1 MLYINCIMNEATQ
14 VFVILTGLC
23 PTSGL
28 GNTCSSLTHIHLQ
41 SPLSQCPVQKSRWA
55 HLISGLSICHGGAF
69 VNDQDEN
76 HFGVFFFFF
85 PQHLRR
91 VLDNL
96 ALTVT

>member
-1 MLYINCIMNEATQ
+1 MNEATQ
-14 VFVILTGLC
+14 VLVILTGLC

-28 GNTCSSLTHIHLQ
+28 GNTCSSLTHTHLR
-41 SPLSQCPVQKSRWA
+41 SPLSRCPVQKSRWA